1 MPPKDKIVI
10 EISSDSDTDVTTGSS
25 KSADNKLCLTESP
38 AAKPSSNLQMG
49 DFKYSNADTLSK
61 KPNYRT
67 LTWSQGRTTNFRLC
81 SEPSTGNQRVQL
93 ASTSGGVVSTS
104 GFLVSKNGIKLAENL
119 LKEQKKREKVDD
131 HDWSGSGISEIMLN
145 MMKDFDRDVF
155 QKTVSPY
162 NKWAY
167 IEGLASFFTFGS
179 LIDWAMCDDSSRI
192 EAIVNE
198 FGTMLLTSLEILS
211 EHNLLAPN
219 STVRNIPVILLLLF
233 KFLKEWEELGYEIGW
248 PCEVVR
254 LCDKAGIDL
263 VQAIQYTSGKIKIQE
278 GKVHTW
284 REEYQKKQTECLFA
298 QSQPFNGN
306 GYMYWA
312 SKQDWQPKQDA
323 LHLIKEFY
331 QPDDLANYG
340 QEEEGRRK
348 WFRWDWKM
356 ESLEKREMSLT
367 SRLFSTQNSRQ
378 DIVVVAA
385 MF

>member
-10 EISSDSDTDVTTGSS
+10 EISSDSDTDVTTGSF
-25 KSADNKLCLTESP
+25 KNVDNKLSLMELP
-38 AAKPSSNLQMG
+38 AAKPSSNLRMG
-49 DFKYSNADTLSK
+49 DFKYSNTDTLSK

-67 LTWSQGRTTNFRLC
+67 LTWSQGRATKFRLD
-81 SEPSTGNQRVQL
+81 SEPNTENHRAQL

-104 GFLVSKNGIKLAENL
+104 GFLVSKDGIKLAENL
-119 LKEQKKREKVDD
+119 LKEQQKREQVDD
-131 HDWSGSGISEIMLN
+131 HDWSGSGIFEIMLN
-145 MMKDFDRDVF
+145 MMKDFDRDIF

-167 IEGLASFFTFGS
+167 IEGLASFLTFGS

-198 FGTMLLTSLEILS
+198 FGTMLLTSLEMLS
-211 EHNLLAPN
+211 EHNLLAAN
-219 STVRNIPVILLLLF
+219 STVKNIPVILLLLF
-233 KFLKEWEELGYEIGW
+233 KFLKEWGELGYEIGW
-248 PCEVVR
+248 PCEIVR
-254 LCDKAGIDL
+254 QCDEAGIDL
-263 VQAIQYTSGKIKIQE
+263 VQAIQHTSEKIKIQE
-278 GKVHTW
+278 GNLHAW
-284 REEYQKKQTECLFA
+284 RLQYQRKQNGCTFA

-312 SKQDWQPKQDA
+312 NKQDWQPKQDG

-340 QEEEGRRK
+340 QEDEERRK

-356 ESLEKREMSLT
+356 EYSEFQTRYHGG
-367 SRLFSTQNSRQ
+367 SRYVLNRKVR
-378 DIVVVAA
+378 I
-385 MF
+385 

>member
-25 KSADNKLCLTESP
+25 KNVGNKLSFTALP
-38 AAKPSSNLQMG
+38 AATPSSNLRMG
-49 DFKYSNADTLSK
+49 DFKYSNTDTLSK

-67 LTWSQGRTTNFRLC
+67 LTLSQGRATKFQLD
-81 SEPSTGNQRVQL
+81 SEPRIENPRAQL

-104 GFLVSKNGIKLAENL
+104 GFLVSNNGIKLAENL
-119 LKEQKKREKVDD
+119 LKEQRKREKVDD

-145 MMKDFDRDVF
+145 MMKHFDRDVF

-167 IEGLASFFTFGS
+167 IEGLASFLTFGS

-198 FGTMLLTSLEILS
+198 FGTMLLTSLEMLS
-211 EHNLLAPN
+211 EHNLLAAN
-219 STVRNIPVILLLLF
+219 SAVKNIPVILLLLF

-254 LCDKAGIDL
+254 LCDEAGIDL
-263 VQAIQYTSGKIKIQE
+263 VQAIQYTISAFQWK
-278 GKVHTW
+278 
-284 REEYQKKQTECLFA
+284 R
-298 QSQPFNGN
+298 
-306 GYMYWA
+306 
-312 SKQDWQPKQDA
+312 
-323 LHLIKEFY
+323 LITEFY
-331 QPDDLANYG
+331 QPDDFANYG
-340 QEEEGRRK
+340 QEEERKRK

-356 ESLEKREMSLT
+356 EYSELQTRYRGG
-367 SRLFSTQNSRQ
+367 SRYVLNRK
-378 DIVVVAA
+378 VR
-385 MF
+385 

>member
-10 EISSDSDTDVTTGSS
+10 DISSDSDADVTTGSS
-25 KSADNKLCLTESP
+25 KSAESKLSLAELP
-38 AAKPSSNLQMG
+38 AAKPSGNLQMG
-49 DFKYSNADTLSK
+49 DFKYSNSDTLSR

-67 LTWSQGRTTNFRLC
+67 LTWSQDQTTKFRLN
-81 SEPSTGNQRVQL
+81 SEPSTGNQIAQL
-93 ASTSGGVVSTS
+93 ASTSGGMVSTS
-104 GFLVSKNGIKLAENL
+104 GFLVSKNGIKLADNL
-119 LKEQKKREKVDD
+119 LKEQQKREQDDD

-145 MMKDFDRDVF
+145 MMRDFDRDIF

-167 IEGLASFFTFGS
+167 IEGLASFLTFGD
-179 LIDWAMCDDSSRI
+179 LINWAMCDDSSRL

-211 EHNLLAPN
+211 EHNLFAPN
-219 STVRNIPVILLLLF
+219 STVKNIPVILLLIF
-233 KFLKEWEELGYEIGW
+233 KFLKAWEELGYEIGW

-254 LCDKAGIDL
+254 LCDEAGIDL
-263 VQAIQYTSGKIKIQE
+263 VQAIQYTSEKINIQE

-284 REEYQKKQTECLFA
+284 RKEYQKKQTDCLFA

-306 GYMYWA
+306 GYAYWA
-312 SKQDWQPKQDA
+312 SKQDWQPKQDG
-323 LHLIKEFY
+323 LHLVKESY

-340 QEEEGRRK
+340 QEEDGRRK

-356 ESLEKREMSLT
+356 EYSEFKTKYRGG
-367 SRLFSTQNSRQ
+367 SRYVLNRK
-378 DIVVVAA
+378 VRRW
-385 MF
+385 